1 MNQPDRYARFVLPE
15 GVRKV
20 TYQSDTKLE
29 NAGTF
34 SFMHE
39 DHTMGNL
46 IRMQLHLD
54 KTVVFA
60 GYRIPHPLEA
70 RMVVK
75 VQTNGQKTPVQAVE
89 HTLEDLRSEVTSIQ
103 AQFNAEFQRV
113 EDENRRAAQHL

>member
-1 MNQPDRYARFVLPE
+1 MLPE
-15 GVRKV
+15 NVSKV
-20 TYQSDTKLE
+20 TYTVDTKLE

-46 IRMQLHLD
+46 IRMQLHSD

-75 VQTNGQKTPVQAVE
+75 VQTTGAKSPVEAVE
-89 HTLEDLRSEVTSIQ
+89 HALQDLRSEVVTLQ
-103 AQFNAEFQRV
+103 NEFAREFQRLHR
-113 EDENRRAAQHL
+113 ENAAAAAAGHGNL